1 MNRVEARMIAEEI
14 VRLQPKDY
22 REEEF
27 LNVKDLSAKLGI
39 SESTIQHMKNLPRV
53 NIGKVVRYPLNQVIN
68 FLTRKRR

>member
-1 MNRVEARMIAEEI
+1 MIAEEI

-27 LNVKDLSAKLGI
+27 LNVKDLSVKLGI
-39 SESTIQHMKNLPRV
+39 SESTIQHMKKFPRV

>member
-1 MNRVEARMIAEEI
+1 MIAEEI

-27 LNVKDLSAKLGI
+27 LNVKDLSVKLGI
-39 SESTIQHMKNLPRV
+39 SESTLQHMKDLPRV
-53 NIGKVVRYPLNQVIN
+53 KIGAAVRYPLNQVIN

>member
-1 MNRVEARMIAEEI
+1 MIAEEI

-27 LNVKDLSAKLGI
+27 LNVKDLSVKLGI